1 MDSNENTSLNS
12 EPGDHSFTVEN
23 EPKTETNIIPGTE
36 RNSKRNSETDNNPES
51 EKNPKSDKNPEKQ
64 NQPEDNTGSENASE
78 SISGD
83 DAAADRILENKSRE
97 IPQKTDETKDAK
109 EEVKKNSGNKTKN
122 KTRKK
127 KTAGY
132 YALSFLIKIGV
143 TALILWVLLTWVVGL
158 YVNHSNSSY
167 PMLKDGDLCLTY
179 KLGTVV
185 RGDEVAYVH
194 EDELRFG
201 RIVGTAG
208 DVVDVNDGS
217 ITINGYGVFEDAV
230 YPTTAEGA
238 KITFPYTVPEDTV
251 FVLNDYRGDPE
262 DSRVY
267 GGILLKDLR
276 GKVIMVLRRRGI

>member
-1 MDSNENTSLNS
+1 MDPKENTSLNNSSGDSFAIKELKS
-12 EPGDHSFTVEN
+12 EEN
-23 EPKTETNIIPGTE
+23 PKPEA
-36 RNSKRNSETDNNPES
+36 DPES
-51 EKNPKSDKNPEKQ
+51 ENGSDIISGIIKVTDQVAEEK
-64 NQPEDNTGSENASE
+64 SENITQKNDE
-78 SISGD
+78 KKEIKKDSG
-83 DAAADRILENKSRE
+83 SG
-97 IPQKTDETKDAK
+97 
-109 EEVKKNSGNKTKN
+109 KKK
-122 KTRKK
+122 KK

-143 TALILWVLLTWVVGL
+143 TALIVWALLTWVVGL

-185 RGDEVAYVH
+185 RGDEVAYLC
-194 EDELRFG
+194 EGQIRFG

-208 DVVDVNDGS
+208 DVVDVNEGS

-238 KITFPYTVPEDTV
+238 KIAFPYTVPQDTV
-251 FVLNDYRGDPE
+251 FVLNDYRDDPT

-267 GGILLKDLR
+267 GGIPLESLR